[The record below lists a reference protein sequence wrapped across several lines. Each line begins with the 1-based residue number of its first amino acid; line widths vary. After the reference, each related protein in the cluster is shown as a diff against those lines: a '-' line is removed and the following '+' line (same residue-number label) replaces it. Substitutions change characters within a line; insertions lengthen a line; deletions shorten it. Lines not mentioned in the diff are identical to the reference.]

1 MIRKGRNEDI
11 PAIMKLVKDTV
22 QIMKEE
28 KSDQWDEKYPT
39 VTIFEND
46 AKNESLY
53 VYEENGKVFGSITV
67 DTNLPN
73 EYHDIS
79 WRKKTSA
86 YTFHRLVIS
95 AAARKK
101 GMASS
106 LIAYAEKIALQNNVP
121 YMKIDTYSLNKK
133 AQALFEKCGYV
144 KAGEMAFHGKENP
157 FYCYDKI
164 LTDQA

>member
-1 MIRKGRNEDI
+1 MIRKGRNEDLH
-11 PAIMKLVKDTV
+11 AIMKLVKDTV

-28 KSDQWDEKYPT
+28 KNDQWDEKYPT
-39 VTIFEND
+39 VSIFEKD
-46 AKNESLY
+46 VQTESLY
-53 VYEENGKVFGSITV
+53 VFEENGKIFGSITV

-73 EYHDIS
+73 EYQDIS
-79 WRKKTSA
+79 WSNMTSA

-95 AAARKK
+95 ANARKK
-101 GMASS
+101 GIASS
-106 LIAYAEKIALQNNVP
+106 LIAHAEQIALQNNIP

-164 LTDQA
+164 LTDKA